1 MKRSGTKGV
10 GKATIEKL
18 EDAGITS
25 AREILE
31 ISDDKI
37 VELGIDSKKLNAIR
51 SYLRRN

>member
-18 EDAGITS
+18 EAAGITS

-31 ISDDKI
+31 MSDDKI
-37 VELGIDSKKLNAIR
+37 VELGIDSKKMNAIR